1 MKQYGLGMIAVG
13 WVLTIGAMP
22 CFGANWETLPVDYGR
37 WFEITSQSMALDNDR
52 NPHVVYAGKG
62 LYYSYFDGEFWQR
75 EIVFDDGC
83 DIVFPAIALDRNSQ
97 PHVLYLVKT
106 PVYGPVTQIYELWYI
121 RRIAG
126 QWIRE
131 RIAESII
138 GTTIPVVIGNDDLVH
153 VAYYSTIGSDYAWQR
168 TLMYTFGQPGVWRTD
183 QIQRNLY
190 QPQFSLCMGEDS
202 VPYLLYRSYSEGSD
216 VLRLIGRRSGSW
228 HQEALIQTGDNRY
241 SDLAIDPEGRFHIA
255 YGKNDT
261 WYHVWGSGDSWTSE
275 TVSETENLSGIFLSL
290 GSDSRICIGGPRASG
305 ADSGY
310 MIFTKDGDQWLSE
323 SVDPGM
329 AYFPGVAGMYDSNGS
344 LRLLGIRNPS
354 GELIA
359 ARSEADGWLFEK
371 LDNRGSAGSQLE
383 AAYDAAG
390 HLRIVYTCN
399 GENQLRTAVY
409 DGNHWTREILDDN
422 LGMTNKLG
430 FCIDALNRSHICYHS
445 SASGTM
451 KYLRQNGEGWDTEI
465 VNSELDCAGISM
477 ALQPDQQPAVLYV
490 TNGNLVINRRD
501 AAGQWNEEWIS
512 DQAYAATGLMI
523 RHDGKVMLVFYR
535 RQTTEYWY
543 VVYAENTSGIWQF
556 TDIAS
561 TLSCAASCS
570 IRMDSANRPH
580 IAYVTNQRYGC
591 TGYMNYFY
599 HATLMDDG
607 WEADLIHAGFD
618 DIYRTRWAHVHGMS
632 LDGDGNPSFVYQND
646 MGAYLVRWM
655 DDEWSY
661 SWLSDEMTPTGMAQ
675 NREVIDA
682 FSYTDTV
689 LAHSRYRIPRVGVRL
704 EMPGRFFERY
714 DTCGL
719 MAHIYKASG
728 VNEPVRLVVCLEY
741 GGQYWFYPSWTPAFG
756 SASMDIDQPLSSIE
770 IIETFDWPYGIAF
783 HASGLTFW
791 GAMLDQSMTRI
802 LGGSEGLGS
811 FTFSF

>member
-1 MKQYGLGMIAVG
+1 MKQFWLKMIG
-13 WVLTIGAMP
+13 TLWILTISTIP
-22 CFGANWETLPVDYGR
+22 CFGANWDTQPVDYGQ
-37 WFEITSQSMALDNDR
+37 WFEITSQSMTLDNDG
-52 NPHVVYAGKG
+52 NPHVVYAGDR
-62 LYYSYFDGEFWQR
+62 LYYSRYDGEVWQR
-75 EIVFDDGC
+75 EIVLASEFRVFC
-83 DIVFPAIALDRNSQ
+83 PSIVLDQNANA
-97 PHVLYLVKT
+97 HIVYLMET
-106 PVYGPVTQIYELWYI
+106 PDSGIYPYGYELWHS
-121 RRIAG
+121 RWSGG
-126 QWIRE
+126 QWTHE
-131 RIAESII
+131 RISESAILRNI
-138 GTTIPVVIGNDDLVH
+138 SIALGTNNSIH
-153 VAYYSTIGSDYAWQR
+153 VAYFSSIGSDHSYLA
-168 TLMYTFGQPGVWRTD
+168 TLMYAFESGGGWSTE
-183 QIQRNLY
+183 QIQNNLFFSE
-190 QPQFSLCMGEDS
+190 FSLCIGADS
-202 VPYLLYRSYSEGSD
+202 APHLLYQVASNDSYH
-216 VLRLIGRRSGSW
+216 LRLIVRRSGSW
-228 HQEALIQTGDNRY
+228 WQEALIQTNYNWD
-241 SDLAIDPEGRFHIA
+241 SDLVIDPEGRFHVA
-255 YGKNDT
+255 FGKNSL
-261 WYHVWGSGDSWTSE
+261 WYHTWGSGDSWTSE

-290 GSDSRICIGGPRASG
+290 GSNSRICVGGPRASG

-344 LRLLGIRNPS
+344 LRILGIRNPS

-409 DGNHWTREILDDN
+409 DGNHWTHEDLDDR

-430 FCIDALNRSHICYHS
+430 FCIDAMNRSHICYHS

-543 VVYAENTSGIWQF
+543 IVYAENTSGIWQF

-632 LDGDGNPSFVYQND
+632 LDGDGNPSLVYQND

-704 EMPGRFFERY
+704 EMPGRFFEIY

-719 MAHIYKASG
+719 MAHICKASG

-741 GGQYWFYPSWTPAFG
+741 GGQYWFYPSWTPAFE